1 MDEKDKIIKELEAK
15 LLKFKEPLNALNI
28 KVDSKNKIERLDKFL
43 TAYSELRMTE
53 ENKLLPSQKP
63 ILLYY
68 LLKGISEDVIQLLI
82 EDNPER
88 AKVKKG
94 KQLTRNHLHA
104 INKKLRDRGYLVR
117 DEKNYQKFKLSPD
130 LETIRKK
137 VLDEDC
143 KLILMTF

>member
-1 MDEKDKIIKELEAK
+1 MENQEDKIKELEAK
-15 LLKFKEPLNALNI
+15 LLKFKEPLNALNL